1 MSSSMHCILLHL
13 LFSALN
19 MLGVNV
25 NYRVLSSL
33 ILLMIFSQNFGISNK
48 KVLKILNS
56 LKDDMDDVKMRIT
69 SIENKLDSC
78 GQEGTNN
85 VTESSE
91 NENSEMG
98 MDLYDININI
108 GV

>member
-56 LKDDMDDVKMRIT
+56 LKDDMDDVKMQIT

-78 GQEGTNN
+78 GPGQEGTNN

-98 MDLYDININI
+98 IDT
-108 GV
+108 